1 MNDVFFQKKLIP
13 YGLAGGHWWAEEF
26 LAFFFQRPNFSSQKW
41 YRGRQHYRG
50 PAFRSTKT
58 TTEKRE
64 PKKFKISCEIQV
76 WTFYM
81 YLVAVLANWRAGHG
95 PQGALEIEFE
105 GVNETRSKYEDNN

>member
-1 MNDVFFQKKLIP
+1 MVLPVGTGGQRRFRPFSLKGRILVLKNDI
-13 YGLAGGHWWAEEF
+13 GGANIIE
-26 LAFFFQRPNFSSQKW
+26 
-41 YRGRQHYRG
+41 GRR
-50 PAFRSTKT
+50 FDRKT

-105 GVNETRSKYEDNN
+105 DVNETRSKYEDSNKLQAFLPSSRGVV